1 MDETE
6 LTNRVALLLH
16 GDVIAFASP
25 NELKQ
30 QYKVPTIEDV
40 FLKAEKEELG
50 HENTGN
56 L

>member
-1 MDETE
+1 MEMSSR
-6 LTNRVALLLH
+6 LPP
-16 GDVIAFASP
+16 P